1 VFRDRYGRPGRGN
14 DKGNVEGLVKFARHA
29 FLTPVPNEPSFA
41 ALNAALERRCLA
53 RLKEASGRDPTP
65 IGERLLADL
74 AAFRSLPSGAF
85 EACDVRPGRVSS
97 TALVRYRNVDYSV
110 PTAHAYTTVLVKGFV
125 DEVAIVAD
133 GVEIA
138 RHPRSYEP
146 GDMVCD
152 PRHYLPLIETKPG
165 ALDQA
170 APLQNWSL
178 PPAFAEIRRLL
189 ETRSGRA
196 GKREYIQILRLT
208 EIAPPTVVAS
218 AIVEAIRRGV
228 IGFDAVKQLL
238 VARIEGRPARL
249 DPRAYPYLPTATVKT
264 TAAADYAAL
273 LSGRAA

>member
-1 VFRDRYGRPGRGN
+1 
-14 DKGNVEGLVKFARHA
+14 
-29 FLTPVPNEPSFA
+29 
-41 ALNAALERRCLA
+41 
-53 RLKEASGRDPTP
+53 
-65 IGERLLADL
+65 
-74 AAFRSLPSGAF
+74 
-85 EACDVRPGRVSS
+85 
-97 TALVRYRNVDYSV
+97 
-110 PTAHAYTTVLVKGFV
+110 
-125 DEVAIVAD
+125 
-133 GVEIA
+133 
-138 RHPRSYEP
+138 
-146 GDMVCD
+146 MVCD

>member
-1 VFRDRYGRPGRGN
+1 MFTV
-14 DKGNVEGLVKFARHA
+14 
-29 FLTPVPNEPSFA
+29 
-41 ALNAALERRCLA
+41 
-53 RLKEASGRDPTP
+53 DPTP

-133 GVEIA
+133 GAEIA

-170 APLQNWSL
+170 APLTNWQL
-178 PPAFAEIRRLL
+178 PACFAELRRLL
-189 ETRSGRA
+189 EARLKKHGA
-196 GKREYIQILRLT
+196 REYIQVLRLLENFALEEVT
-208 EIAPPTVVAS
+208 H
-218 AIVEAIRRGV
+218 AIE
-228 IGFDAVKQLL
+228 DAL
-238 VARIEGRPARL
+238 RISHCCP
-249 DPRAYPYLPTATVKT
+249 K
-264 TAAADYAAL
+264 
-273 LSGRAA
+273 